1 MKRTKETLDLDQ
13 KTKKSPDLDQDFFFD
28 FYIIINRTDLGFFN
42 KINGKVKY
50 LQ

>member
-1 MKRTKETLDLDQ
+1 MKRIEKAVDLDQ
-13 KTKKSPDLDQDFFFD
+13 KTNKSPDFKQDFFFD
-28 FYIIINRTDLGFFN
+28 FSFLIYKSDLGFFN